1 MYKIVSLYLQESVYF
16 LGDLLS
22 LLLLIDSSLILALN
36 KQQILFELF
45 APFLLLFH
53 TKLLLLNLEVNFLL
67 LGQTTDCQVAAFT
80 TGLQMSRDVL
90 EDRVL
95 VCHRFNPELSFK
107 FRLRRHVILGKD
119 FVLTA

>member
-1 MYKIVSLYLQESVYF
+1 M
-16 LGDLLS
+16 LLV
-22 LLLLIDSSLILALN
+22 DSSLILALYQ
-36 KQQILFELF
+36 QQILLELF

-53 TKLLLLNLEVNFLL
+53 AKLLLLYLEVDFLL

-95 VCHRFNPELSFK
+95 VCHRFNP
-107 FRLRRHVILGKD
+107 
-119 FVLTA
+119 